1 MGKYL
6 DILARAEAYDKND
19 RNDKSPTLAVP
30 VDDQTALR
38 ASFGRFWSY
47 TRRP

>member
-19 RNDKSPTLAVP
+19 RNDKSPLC
-30 VDDQTALR
+30 L
-38 ASFGRFWSY
+38 GRSS
-47 TRRP
+47 TNRPR